1 MMTSFNEYQDW
12 TETTAIYTDPAY
24 PQLALAEE
32 VGEFLGKLA
41 KFKRDV
47 AGRGMPPE
55 EYIVH
60 AEKLRADVT
69 KEAGDILWQLARVLK
84 DLDIPMQD
92 AVDVNVAKLESRKE
106 RNVLNGSGDDR

>member
-1 MMTSFNEYQDW
+1 MQTFNEYQDW
-12 TETTAIYTDPAY
+12 TETTAIYTDPSY

-55 EYIVH
+55 EYVVH
-60 AEKLRADVT
+60 VEKLRADLV
-69 KEAGDILWQLARVLK
+69 KEGGDILWQLARCLK
-84 DLDIPMQD
+84 DQGIMMQE
-92 AVDVNVAKLESRKE
+92 AVDGNVAKLTSRMT
-106 RNVLNGSGDDR
+106 RNVIGGSGDNR

>member
-1 MMTSFNEYQDW
+1 MKEFNEYQDW

-55 EYIVH
+55 EYVVH
-60 AEKLRADVT
+60 VEKLRAD
-69 KEAGDILWQLARVLK
+69 L
-84 DLDIPMQD
+84 
-92 AVDVNVAKLESRKE
+92 AVDGNVAKLTSRMT
-106 RNVLNGSGDDR
+106 RNVIGGSGDNR